1 MDLSDPLLLY
11 LHGFLSSP
19 LSQKAQQ
26 TVKYCEQMGFG
37 KFINVPTLN
46 LSPSET
52 ISELQSILDSYEPEK
67 VMLMGSS
74 LGGYYATHLSEIYD
88 APAVLIN
95 PAVRPFEHWEKH
107 VGEHRNYYSDEVHLV
122 TREHIDELRNLY
134 VNKLSNPDNIMALVQ
149 TGDETLDYRLAEEKF
164 ANAHCIVREGG
175 NHSYENYVSELP
187 MIFEF
192 LLSRIGHFER

>member
-1 MDLSDPLLLY
+1 
-11 LHGFLSSP
+11 
-19 LSQKAQQ
+19 
-26 TVKYCEQMGFG
+26 MGFG